1 MKHLVKLF
9 LLLLFSTSSLCQ
21 PSQHI
26 SNKPTVFEL
35 FSIGDSIQKFNNLLS
50 CGQNSEDFKIVDV
63 TGKLDCQVFKYLPA
77 VKDSVDVGG
86 VKFSDVLL
94 FPDSLKLIT
103 TIGFLRTYLD
113 TDSPVNPVIMAKEDY
128 TALEQFI
135 TSFLQLKGKKYKED
149 RKKGESFSGLVWIK
163 DGTKYLLR
171 KYDLAKRKKMVS
183 QILSLDISKL
193 R

>member
-1 MKHLVKLF
+1 MKHLLKLF

-21 PSQHI
+21 PSRHI
-26 SNKPTVFEL
+26 SNKATVFEL

-50 CGQNSEDFKIVDV
+50 CGENSEDFKMVDV

-86 VKFSDVLL
+86 VKFSWVFL

-103 TIGFLRTYLD
+103 TIGFLRTYLN
-113 TDSPVNPVIMAKEDY
+113 TDSPANPVIMAKEDY

-171 KYDLAKRKKMVS
+171 KYDLVKRKKMVS